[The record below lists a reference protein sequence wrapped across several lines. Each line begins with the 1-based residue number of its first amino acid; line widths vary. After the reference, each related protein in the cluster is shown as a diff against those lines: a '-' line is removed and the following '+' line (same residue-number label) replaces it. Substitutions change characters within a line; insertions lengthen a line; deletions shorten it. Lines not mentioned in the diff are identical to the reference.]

1 MVFIASSIFIVAG
14 FAYGAWCVV
23 SATDTGVHM
32 GTIGMAILSG
42 ALCYQG
48 WTLMQG
54 RVLAR
59 MAGVVSASAMA
70 IGNLAV
76 ALLVALPWLSSGN
89 GTNIPKALKPTLTL
103 LLATGS
109 AFAVAAAILML
120 DARARRRARMREV

>member
-23 SATDTGVHM
+23 AATDSGVQV
-32 GTIGMAILSG
+32 GTIGMALLSG

-48 WTLMQG
+48 WKLMKG
-54 RVLAR
+54 STFSRV
-59 MAGVVSASAMA
+59 AGIVSASALA

-76 ALLVALPWLSSGN
+76 ALLVAFPWLSLGDETS
-89 GTNIPKALKPTLTL
+89 IPNALKPTLTL

-109 AFAVAAAILML
+109 GFAVAAAILML
-120 DARARRRARMREV
+120 DARSRRRARTREA